1 MVQEINLKVPT
12 SYSDISLKKY
22 LELQKELKNYEG
34 EEDAST
40 AIMLYH
46 LCGIEPNWLNSISIE
61 DYGTL
66 NKELS
71 AFVSNTELP
80 LQHIVDVN
88 GVEYGFE
95 PNLSHMS
102 YGAYADI
109 TKFDNITI
117 DDNWAKIMNILY
129 RPITKKIR
137 DSYSIE
143 TYSGNKYWE
152 KWLDVSMDV
161 HFGALFF
168 FVRLSMD
175 LQNYTLKYLME
186 KEHHPNIKSILQKS
200 GQLIQQSTN

>member
-1 MVQEINLKVPT
+1 
-12 SYSDISLKKY
+12 
-22 LELQKELKNYEG
+22 
-34 EEDAST
+34 
-40 AIMLYH
+40 
-46 LCGIEPNWLNSISIE
+46 
-61 DYGTL
+61 
-66 NKELS
+66 
-71 AFVSNTELP
+71 
-80 LQHIVDVN
+80 
-88 GVEYGFE
+88 
-95 PNLSHMS
+95 
-102 YGAYADI
+102 
-109 TKFDNITI
+109 
-117 DDNWAKIMNILY
+117 MNILY